1 MKKVLVIYNLASGR
15 RRHSRLAFLIKTG
28 LNRRDYNLEFKNY
41 EHFLTDRHLAD
52 HFNFDLVIVA
62 GGDGTIR
69 QVATF
74 LLQHEL
80 AVPIAIIP
88 IGTANMLAQ
97 SMGIPRNVRQAIKLI
112 PQAKVQRIDI
122 GLINNEHYFLD
133 AFCIGYVA
141 ERILG
146 AQQSLKRHF
155 GFMSYILSFFLDF
168 HVPQNSYRFTVDG
181 EEFNCQGNSLFIV
194 NTPRIY
200 GISPRRLTDLKDG
213 KFELTVAT
221 NKSFWSFFEATYFYF
236 FHQKPHKHLIISHGT
251 KFIIQSEGTVYPQI
265 DGDYFENTG
274 SEIIIEVLKEKLLIL
289 KPHE

>member
-15 RRHSRLAFLIKTG
+15 RRHNRLAFLIKTG
-28 LNRRDYNLEFKNY
+28 LSRRDYHLEFKNY
-41 EHFLTDRHLAD
+41 EQFLTDRHLAE
-52 HFNFDLVIVA
+52 HWHYDLIIVA

-74 LLQHEL
+74 LLKNNLET
-80 AVPIAIIP
+80 PMAIIP

-97 SMGIPRNVRQAIKLI
+97 SLGLPRNVRRAIKLI
-112 PQAKVQRIDI
+112 PQAQVQRIDI

-155 GFMSYILSFFLDF
+155 GFMSYILSFFLDRK
-168 HVPQNSYRFTVDG
+168 VPQNKYHFTVDG
-181 EEFNCQGNSLFIV
+181 EQFSCEGNSLFIV
-194 NTPRIY
+194 NTARLYGLSPKRI
-200 GISPRRLTDLKDG
+200 TDLKDG

-221 NKSFWSFFEATYFYF
+221 NKSFWSFFEATFFYF
-236 FHQKPHKHLIISHGT
+236 FHQQPHKHLIISHGSE
-251 KFIIQSEGTVYPQI
+251 FIIKSQGTTYPQI
-265 DGDYFENTG
+265 DGDYFESTKD
-274 SEIIIEVLKEKLLIL
+274 SITIKVLKEKLLVL
-289 KPHE
+289 KPHD

>member
-1 MKKVLVIYNLASGR
+1 MKKVLVIYNLSSGR

-41 EHFLTDRHLAD
+41 EHFLTDRHLHE
-52 HFNFDLVIVA
+52 HFHYDFVIVA

-74 LLQHEL
+74 LLKNKFDI
-80 AVPIAIIP
+80 PIAIIP

-97 SMGIPRNVRQAIKLI
+97 SLGLPRKVRQAIKLI
-112 PQAKVQRIDI
+112 PKSTPQRIDI

-155 GFMSYILSFFLDF
+155 GFMSYIFSFFLDRSLPR
-168 HVPQNSYRFTVDG
+168 HSYHFTVDG
-181 EEFNCQGNSLFIV
+181 EVFHHEGNSLFIV
-194 NTPRIY
+194 NTSRLF
-200 GISPRRLTDLKDG
+200 GLSPRRLTDLQDG

-221 NKSFWSFFEATYFYF
+221 NKNFWSFFEATFFYF
-236 FHQKPHKHLIISHGT
+236 FHQKPHKHLIISHGSE
-251 KFIIQSEGTVYPQI
+251 FIIQSQGTTYPQI
-265 DGDYFENTG
+265 DGDYFECPDGPITVK
-274 SEIIIEVLKEKLLIL
+274 VLRHTLQVL
-289 KPHE
+289 KPHA

>member
-1 MKKVLVIYNLASGR
+1 MKKVLVIYNQASGR
-15 RRHSRLAFLIKTG
+15 RRHNRLAFLIKTG

-52 HFNFDLVIVA
+52 RWHYDLVIVA

-74 LLQHEL
+74 LLKNNFQ
-80 AVPIAIIP
+80 VPMAIIP

-97 SMGIPRNVRQAIKLI
+97 SLGLPRNIKKAIRSI
-112 PQAKVQRIDI
+112 PKSKIQKIDI

-155 GFMSYILSFFLDF
+155 GFMSYILSFFIDRS
-168 HVPQNSYRFTVDG
+168 VPQNSYHFSVDG
-181 EEFNCQGNSLFIV
+181 QEFAYEGNSLFIV
-194 NTPRIY
+194 NTARLF
-200 GISPRRLTDLKDG
+200 GLSPRRITDLKDG

-221 NKSFWSFFEATYFYF
+221 NKNFWSFFEATYFYF
-236 FHQKPHKHLIISHGT
+236 FHREPHKHLIISHGSKFVIESPGT
-251 KFIIQSEGTVYPQI
+251 KYPQI
-265 DGDYFENTG
+265 DGDYFECNNEPIT
-274 SEIIIEVLKEKLLIL
+274 IEVLKEKLLIL
-289 KPHE
+289 KP